1 MRSSRKSNQY
11 AVVSGQEKR
20 RDASRSQLV
29 GFYDLYPDFADNLQK
44 SDMLFWPARDEFDVG
59 RVGGKLMEDRV
70 YRHPLSQPYLGPGVI
85 VERAVEIY
93 HTCSH
98 SGGESS
104 RTGQG
109 SEQHCMFVTVPSL
122 AFQSFQSGGH
132 TDRRD
137 FVEGRI
143 RPVEEP
149 VRRFL
154 CVVFSAKDLLGLGD
168 QARVGTLE
176 KWRRRQIGGELG
188 VRLR

>member
-98 SGGESS
+98 SCRESN

-109 SEQHCMFVTVPSL
+109 SEQHRMFVTVPSL

-132 TDRRD
+132 ADRWYL
-137 FVEGRI
+137 VQGRVCPI
-143 RPVEEP
+143 EELA
-149 VRRFL
+149 RRFL
-154 CVVFSAKDLLGLGD
+154 GVVFGAKDLLGLGD
-168 QARVGTLE
+168 QARMSAL
-176 KWRRRQIGGELG
+176 
-188 VRLR
+188 